1 MKNLRINI
9 RRLIFKIILHGSIGI
24 GILSTSLFFINQ
36 SRKNWEKEINIYY
49 TKVDSLYNKVDT
61 LYNKIKIISNKIDII
76 SNKIDNL
83 HKIENDENLYKI
95 NNQLSDL
102 NTNLKNLT
110 NNLNSMDHFPI
121 KPLIKFK
128 PNKNE

>member
-61 LYNKIKIISNKIDII
+61 LYNKIKIISNKID
-76 SNKIDNL
+76 NL
-83 HKIENDENLYKI
+83 HKVENDENLYKI

-110 NNLNSMDHFPI
+110 NNLNNMDHFPI

>member
-61 LYNKIKIISNKIDII
+61 LYNKIKIISNKID
-76 SNKIDNL
+76 NL
-83 HKIENDENLYKI
+83 HKVENDENLYKI

>member
-1 MKNLRINI
+1 MRSSRINI
-9 RRLIFKIILHGSIGI
+9 KRLIFKIILHTSIGLT
-24 GILSTSLFFINQ
+24 ILFTSLFFINQ

-49 TKVDSLYNKVDT
+49 AKVDSLYNKVDT
-61 LYNKIKIISNKIDII
+61 LYNKIKIISNKID
-76 SNKIDNL
+76 NL
-83 HKIENDENLYKI
+83 HKVENDENLYKI

-110 NNLNSMDHFPI
+110 NNLNSADHFPI